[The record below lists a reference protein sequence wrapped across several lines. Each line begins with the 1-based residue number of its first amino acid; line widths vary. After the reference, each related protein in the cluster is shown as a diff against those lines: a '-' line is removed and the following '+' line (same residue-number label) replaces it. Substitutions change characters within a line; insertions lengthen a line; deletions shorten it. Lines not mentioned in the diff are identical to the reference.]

1 MYLLDTN
8 AVSELRK
15 IPKGKANPAFV
26 DWVTSVD
33 SRLFFINTIV
43 LLEQRKW
50 ALSKRHK
57 KDEIQ
62 AINLEAWVENLL
74 IAFDG
79 RILPITNDIG
89 LKCAE
94 LHVPNPR
101 PAFDSLIAATAL
113 VHDLIVVTDNT
124 KDFDSINNLKLF
136 NPFIS

>member
-15 IPKGKANPAFV
+15 IPKGKANPNFIQ
-26 DWVTSVD
+26 WVTSVD

-43 LLEQRKW
+43 LMEQRKW
-50 ALSKRHK
+50 ALSKRHR
-57 KDEIQ
+57 KDETQ
-62 AINLEAWVENLL
+62 ALSLEAWVDNLL
-74 IAFDG
+74 LTFEG
-79 RILPITNDIG
+79 RILAIDNDIG

-124 KDFDSINNLKLF
+124 KDFSNINGLKIL
-136 NPFIS
+136 NPFL

>member
-8 AVSELRK
+8 ALSELRK
-15 IPKGKANPAFV
+15 IPKGKANPNFV
-26 DWVTSVD
+26 KWVTSVD

-43 LLEQRKW
+43 LMEQRKW

-57 KDEIQ
+57 KDEAQ
-62 AINLEAWVENLL
+62 AVILEAWVDNILRT
-74 IAFDG
+74 FDG

-101 PAFDSLIAATAL
+101 PAFDSLIASTAL
-113 VHDLIVVTDNT
+113 VHDLILVTDNT
-124 KDFDSINNLKLF
+124 KDFYNIKDLQLF
-136 NPFIS
+136 NPFS